1 MQKRKYLKLLT
12 ANNNISNNM
21 VTLNLGEIE
30 FETKADIVNTLNE
43 IANSIDYGYSS
54 GITCGGVCWD
64 IEGNE
69 ESDEESE
76 ED

>member
-1 MQKRKYLKLLT
+1 
-12 ANNNISNNM
+12 M

-54 GITCGGVCWD
+54 GITNSGVCWD
-64 IEGNE
+64 IDGN
-69 ESDEESE
+69 EESE